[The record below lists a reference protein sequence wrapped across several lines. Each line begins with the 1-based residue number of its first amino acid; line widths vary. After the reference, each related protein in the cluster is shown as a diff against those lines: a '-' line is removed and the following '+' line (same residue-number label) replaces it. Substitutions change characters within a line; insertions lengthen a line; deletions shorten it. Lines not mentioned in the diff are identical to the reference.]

1 MVCVCGTRGSEQHS
15 INTVG
20 PSEKLVSRVQ
30 KVGGP
35 RFDRRGGGCGMK
47 GRRTAHLPIIYIIY
61 FGEYSTSLKRGFSF
75 SLMTSGKHIFQRYS
89 PILAYAKQTKRQPFD
104 SESEPSAPAFSLRHP
119 LCLVAKQG
127 VRKAE
132 DSLFALSK
140 PDLSPILP
148 QGADQSAS

>member
-1 MVCVCGTRGSEQHS
+1 MRAMVCVCGTRGSAQHS

-20 PSEKLVSRVQ
+20 PSEKPVGFKRLVVRASIP
-30 KVGGP
+30 GGG
-35 RFDRRGGGCGMK
+35 RGCGMK
-47 GRRTAHLPIIYIIY
+47 GGRTAHLPIIY

-127 VRKAE
+127 IRKAE